1 MSMEEFAGSILSK
14 LKEIAS
20 AETVIG
26 QSIESN
32 GATIIPVSRVSVGF
46 GLAGNKGKSDLAGS
60 GGGASIDPVAFLV
73 LQGDEIKLLPIKK
86 NDSAIAKVVE
96 LLPDVIASFKKEPPK
111 QD

>member
-1 MSMEEFAGSILSK
+1 MSMQEFAGSILSK
-14 LKEIAS
+14 LKEISS

-26 QSIESN
+26 QAIESN

-73 LQGDEIKLLPIKK
+73 LKDEEIKLLPIKK
-86 NDSAIAKVVE
+86 RILLLLKLLSYKV
-96 LLPDVIASFKKEPPK
+96 
-111 QD
+111 